1 MSGLCDD
8 VTSPDQHQHLPARL
22 YVAAIG
28 ASAGGL
34 EAISEFLQHLPQ
46 IDKLAVIIAQHLSP
60 THKSHLV
67 ELLARETCFKV
78 QEILAGMQLEAG
90 VIYIIPPDSEA
101 TLNQLRLQLTP
112 SSSSIGPKPSAD
124 VLFQSLAAQSDLHP
138 IGIVLSGTGKD
149 GAQGLASIKAAG
161 GWTFVQ
167 TPDSARYDGMPK
179 AAIETTAADY
189 ILPPARMGEVI
200 ARLIKDPSLL
210 PVRTSEDNLLDQSKA
225 YQELMRLLTLRKGTD
240 FANYKPSTILRR
252 LQKRRALLNIPD
264 QESYLE
270 LVRQQPAELEELFS
284 NLLISVTGFFRDS
297 EVFIA
302 LENTL
307 RERLA
312 DKTAG
317 EAIRVWVP
325 GCASGEEAYS
335 IAILLHRLLGERLS
349 EHPIQIFATDIDEQ
363 ALLTARRGIYPASSL
378 AHLPPDLKTSYFNE
392 RESDNEYE
400 LHKTIRNCV
409 LFSRHDLTVNP
420 PFLKLDLISCRN
432 LLIYFG
438 SNLQKIILPL
448 FHYALNPEALLL
460 LGKSENIGPF
470 TDLFQSLDSRLK
482 LFQHKRKSVMYPL
495 PFKAFKPQQPV
506 VIAPITSRDEWTLH
520 ELVRETLFS
529 SFEEP
534 YVVINEE
541 LEILQV
547 TGDVSSYLSLAQGRM
562 TTHLLKLCRNELQIE
577 LRALIG
583 NALRQ
588 HSAVTG
594 PFRRWAMT
602 GSDAQVLLR
611 IKVKPMLRRDQQKLL
626 MIVFETVDL
635 SKEPLPLLSEPQNL
649 GDQQTA
655 ELEYELAVTREHLQT
670 FISELEAAN
679 EELQASNEE
688 LQSTIEEL
696 ETTNEELQS
705 TNEEMQVAYSEL
717 RLTHDILERKE
728 PPALQP

>member
-1 MSGLCDD
+1 MCDE
-8 VTSPDQHQHLPARL
+8 VTSPVQNQNLPARL

-46 IDKLAVIIAQHLSP
+46 LDKLAVIVAQHLSP

-67 ELLARETCFKV
+67 ELLARETRFKV
-78 QEILAGMQLEAG
+78 QEILSGMQLEAG

-101 TLNQLRLQLTP
+101 TLNQLTLQLSP
-112 SSSSIGPKPSAD
+112 PASSIGPKPSAN
-124 VLFQSLAAQSDLHP
+124 VLFQSLADQSDLHP
-138 IGIVLSGTGKD
+138 IGIVLSGTGTD
-149 GAQGLASIKAAG
+149 GAQGLAGIKAAG

-179 AAIETTAADY
+179 AAIETSAPDY
-189 ILPPARMGEVI
+189 ILPPTRMGEVI
-200 ARLIKDPSLL
+200 ARLIKDPGLL
-210 PVRTSEDNLLDQSKA
+210 PVRASEDNLLDQSEA
-225 YQELMRLLTLRKGTD
+225 YQELMLLLTLRKGTD

-270 LVRQQPAELEELFS
+270 RVRQQPAELEELFA

-297 EVFIA
+297 EVFVA

-312 DKTAG
+312 HKAAG
-317 EAIRVWVP
+317 EVIRVWVP

-363 ALLTARRGIYPASSL
+363 AIMTARRGIYPASSL

-392 RESDNEYE
+392 RESDNENVYE
-400 LHKTIRNCV
+400 LHKTIRSYV

-470 TDLFQSLDSRLK
+470 SDLFQSLDSRQK
-482 LFQHKRKSVMYPL
+482 LFQRKGKSVIYPR

-506 VIAPITSRDEWTLH
+506 VMAPITSRDEWTLH

-541 LEILQV
+541 LEILQI

-562 TTHLLKLCRNELQIE
+562 TTHLLKLCRNELQVE

-583 NALRQ
+583 HALRQ
-588 HSAVTG
+588 HSAMTG
-594 PFRRWAMT
+594 PFRRWTMT
-602 GSDAQVLLR
+602 GSDAHVLLR

-626 MIVFETVDL
+626 ILVFETVDL
-635 SKEPLPLLSEPQNL
+635 SKEPLPLLREPQNL

-670 FISELEAAN
+670 YISELEAAN
-679 EELQASNEE
+679 EELQVTNEE

-705 TNEEMQVAYSEL
+705 THEEMQFAYNEL
-717 RLTHDILERKE
+717 RMTHDILERKE